1 MPVSIQIVLDDREL
15 RRLIRATAGQGPV
28 RIVHDGVEYGEYQE
42 FGVENGFGRGIKIPA
57 HPFMRPAIEAVRPTL
72 EKVFMGAI
80 TNDLAEQAVE
90 QAARDVERIAKSKA
104 PWDTGALRNSIA
116 VSKPGGFV

>member
-1 MPVSIQIVLDDREL
+1 MASID
-15 RRLIRATAGQGPV
+15 
-28 RIVHDGVEYGEYQE
+28 QE

-90 QAARDVERIAKSKA
+90 QAARDVERIAKVKA
-104 PWDTGALRNSIA
+104 PYDTGALRNSIQ